1 MADNETETATATI
14 TLSREDAEELRY
26 LVTKARDTIRKINP
40 SLSARLDIVVMA
52 LHANLNDPEKLPE
65 PTPDVEPTTTQEPQ
79 GENQPDL
86 EFTDSYEAN
95 QGAAYKASQD
105 S

>member
-1 MADNETETATATI
+1 MADNETETATITI
-14 TLSREDAEELRY
+14 SREDAEELRY

-65 PTPDVEPTTTQEPQ
+65 PTPDVEPTTTQEPG
-79 GENQPDL
+79 GENQPDP
-86 EFTDSYEAN
+86 EFTDPYPAN
-95 QGAAYKASQD
+95 QEATYNASQD